1 MSSTVYIRCVCH
13 DGYLCDESAGHFEV
27 VLSNSQVEG
36 GASTLLLRGVD
47 LSPALHQQT
56 QTALSSLTNSQV
68 ERMET

>member
-1 MSSTVYIRCVCH
+1 MCQ
-13 DGYLCDESAGHFEV
+13 DGYLCDESAGHFEE

-47 LSPALHQQT
+47 LSPAFHQQT
-56 QTALSSLTNSQV
+56 QTALSSLTDSQV